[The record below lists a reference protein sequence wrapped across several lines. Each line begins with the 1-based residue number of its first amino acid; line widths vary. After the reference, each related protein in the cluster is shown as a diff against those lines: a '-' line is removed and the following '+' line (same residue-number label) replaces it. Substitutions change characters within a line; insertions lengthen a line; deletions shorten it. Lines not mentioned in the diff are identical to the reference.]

1 MKYTW
6 TSEADCDILEISGSL
21 DSNSAPAVSQ
31 CLDEYCAGTPRNLI
45 IDLAQV
51 DYISSAGLRVVI
63 KVNHSQTAA
72 GRKVMLCGLKE
83 YVREVFDMAGLS
95 RILDI
100 RDDRQ
105 AALA

>member
-6 TSEADCDILEISGSL
+6 TSEADCDILEISGHL
-21 DSNSAPAVSQ
+21 DSNSAPSASK
-31 CLDEYCAGTPRNLI
+31 CLDEYCAGKPRNLI
-45 IDLAQV
+45 IDLSQV

-63 KVNHSQTAA
+63 KINHTQA
-72 GRKVMLCGLKE
+72 GAGKKVILCGLKD

-100 RDDRQ
+100 RSDRQ
-105 AALA
+105 AALS